1 MKLSGFFTSPPD
13 PDRETETL
21 IDEVKAL
28 RDGSILYSTDSGVD
42 LASFIMEQVGE
53 EQDATLGMRIGAPVA
68 RLIKRLE
75 AAEPFAFEPPDA
87 AGIRGLS
94 ASEGVALRKRLRSAK
109 NMLEREDYF
118 VNKWASAVGSV
129 LGGMYEEFPEQAFVD
144 PDAEGNFE
152 EFSVLAP
159 TAPLYTFI
167 TDVPKLIKRTTGTFF
182 NHGLPDDGLFGW
194 LRDQLLVRVCIA
206 SGIDPEDRHTTQKR
220 MVLAEEKT
228 GLTDEELIELYLGET
243 PFYDLLMLPIPLRIP
258 EAVRFEHTL
267 ILAGTGHGKT
277 QALQFLIASDLEKA
291 ITEKR
296 SVVVMD
302 SQGDLLQTLMRSEY
316 FRDKTLSDRFVY
328 IDPTDIECP
337 VGLNLFDIGLDG
349 INQSSAVERETI
361 LNATIELYEYFF
373 GGLLGAELTQ
383 KQGVVF
389 RYLATLMTRIPNANI
404 HTLRELMENGE
415 PFRPYI
421 KTLQGS
427 ARIFF
432 ETRFFDR
439 QFSETKKQILNRL
452 WGVLSNASLD
462 RMMGATRNSVDL
474 FNSLQAG
481 SVVFINT
488 AKDFLGHEGSNI
500 FGRMFVALLG
510 QALMR
515 RAAVPR
521 HERTATFIYVDE
533 AEDVVDLTLVRMLAQ
548 IRKYKG
554 AATFAHQNLDQFETS
569 IRAGVITNTSIKL
582 AGGVSAKDARALA
595 EDMRCDTEFL
605 LSQKKSKHETH
616 FACFAKNVTD
626 RAVTLAIPLGFLERK
641 GRLTEAEYQSL
652 LDGSRRRY
660 GVPYEPDMLY
670 DSPEEQP
677 PRSVPPA
684 AHVVAPFDTTVPSP
698 SPGITPAMSLTPV
711 ESDSLPPAA
720 SSSWDDLGP
729 MDVPPNVVAVLPPA
743 LAITH
748 ALATP
753 AREKQRGMGQGGV
766 KHKYLEH
773 LIKELGE
780 ERGFRVTLEEL
791 IHDGIGRV
799 DAVLVRG
806 DVKLA
811 FEISVTT
818 TRDHE
823 LGNIEKCLASTYT
836 HVVMLASHK
845 KHQTSLERFISEALD
860 DADKKRVSF
869 LLPEDLPGFLDG
881 YPVAQEPTERT
892 VKGYTV
898 RSRVKEIDPT
908 EALARRKAI
917 AQVVAR
923 SMQVST

>member
-1 MKLSGFFTSPPD
+1 MKLSGLFSSPPD
-13 PDRETETL
+13 HEQETALLIRDVQTL
-21 IDEVKAL
+21 RRRSVV
-28 RDGSILYSTDSGVD
+28 YSTDSDVD
-42 LASFIMEQVGE
+42 LAVHIMEQVGQD
-53 EQDATLGMRIGAPVA
+53 QDATLGMRIGAPVA

-75 AAEPFAFEPPDA
+75 MQEPFSFDPPDVSDVR
-87 AGIRGLS
+87 GISLGQ
-94 ASEGVALRKRLRSAK
+94 GVALRKELRECK
-109 NMLEREDYF
+109 RMLENENYF

-129 LGGMYEEFPEQAFVD
+129 LGGIYEEFPEQAFVD
-144 PDAEGNFE
+144 PDADGNFE

-159 TAPLYTFI
+159 TAPLYTFVS
-167 TDVPKLIKRTTGTFF
+167 DVPKMIQDVVGFF
-182 NHGLPDDGLFGW
+182 FSHGLPDDGLFAE
-194 LRDQLLVRVCIA
+194 LRDQFLIRVCIA
-206 SGIDPEDRHTTQKR
+206 SGIDPSDRFTTDKR
-220 MVLAEEKT
+220 LLLAQDKR
-228 GLTDEELIELYLGET
+228 GLNDEELIELYLKDT
-243 PFYDLLMLPIPLRIP
+243 PFYDLLRLPIPIQIP
-258 EAVRFEHTL
+258 EAVRFEHTH

-291 ITEKR
+291 IGEKR

-302 SQGDLLQTLMRSEY
+302 SQGDLLQTLMRSDY
-316 FRDKTLSDRFVY
+316 FRDKALSDRFVY
-328 IDPTDIECP
+328 IDPTDIERP

-349 INQSSAVERETI
+349 INQAKAVERETI

-389 RYLATLMTRIPNANI
+389 RYLATLMTRIPKANI
-404 HTLRELMENGE
+404 HTLRELMEDGDR
-415 PFRPYI
+415 FRPYI

-452 WGVLSNASLD
+452 WGVLSNSSLD

-488 AKDFLGHEGSNI
+488 AKDFLGHEGSCI

-533 AEDVVDLTLVRMLAQ
+533 AEDVVDLTLTRMLAQ
-548 IRKYKG
+548 VRKYKG
-554 AATFAHQNLDQFETS
+554 AATFAHQNLDQFEVS

-595 EDMRCDTEFL
+595 EDMRCDSDFL
-605 LSQKKSKHETH
+605 LSQRKSKRETE

-626 RAVTLAIPLGFLERK
+626 RAVTLAIPLGYLESK
-641 GRLTEAEYQSL
+641 DRLTETEYQAL
-652 LDGSRRRY
+652 LEGSRTRY
-660 GVPYEPDMLY
+660 GVPYEPDRPEDY
-670 DSPEEQP
+670 PEAPASRPPSPRP
-677 PRSVPPA
+677 PPA
-684 AHVVAPFDTTVPSP
+684 AASAQEPVDVELPRDRVAPDALTLAPLDFEGQGTATPSVPATQQP
-698 SPGITPAMSLTPV
+698 DGDIDALTPELV
-711 ESDSLPPAA
+711 ITRAPAA
-720 SSSWDDLGP
+720 P
-729 MDVPPNVVAVLPPA
+729 
-743 LAITH
+743 I
-748 ALATP
+748 
-753 AREKQRGMGQGGV
+753 RERPRGMGQGGV

-780 ERGFRVTLEEL
+780 ARGFRVTLEEP
-791 IHDGIGRV
+791 IHDGAGRV

-806 DVKLA
+806 DIQLA

-823 LGNIEKCLASTYT
+823 LGNIEKCLACTYT

-845 KHQTSLERFISEALD
+845 KHQTSLQRFISEALD
-860 DADKKRVSF
+860 DNDKKRVSF
-869 LLPEDLPGFLDG
+869 LLPEDVPGFLDG
-881 YPVAQEPTERT
+881 YPIAQAPTERT

-898 RSRVKEIDPT
+898 RSRVKETDPT

-923 SMQVST
+923 SLQEA